1 MMERLNLSIIIV
13 TYNCAAFIKEMLKE
27 LVSSLIDFLD
37 YEILIMDNNSSDDTH
52 LLLQVYNRQ
61 ASIFDSKSNL
71 GFAKA
76 NNILIQKAK
85 YDNILLLNPDVFGF
99 SPTFW
104 NNLFAEWD
112 YINPMFIKLLN
123 KDGSFQ
129 DCIGEVV
136 SFQRILS
143 RFHGSSYGELNK
155 ITEVGM
161 GIMAFMITTKSSFK
175 NVGLISE
182 DYYMYSEDMDWCY
195 RAKLKGYKVLY
206 DPKIHLTHI
215 GGASA
220 STVWKI
226 SSTALR
232 KYQSERIFIRKY
244 YHGLYKFSL
253 LFINHIKSLLCKL
266 R

>member
-1 MMERLNLSIIIV
+1 MNSLNLSIIIV
-13 TYNCAAFIKEMLKE
+13 TYNCSTFIKRMLDE
-27 LVSSLIDFLD
+27 LLESLALFRD
-37 YEILIMDNNSSDDTH
+37 YEILLLDNNSSDRTVSI
-52 LLLQVYNRQ
+52 LLKYQNCISLYLSRENY
-61 ASIFDSKSNL
+61 

-76 NNILIQKAK
+76 NNILIQKAR
-85 YDNILLLNPDVFGF
+85 YDSILLLNPDVFGF

-104 NNLFAEWD
+104 NNLFIEWD
-112 YINPMFIKLLN
+112 HINPMFIKLLN
-123 KDGSFQ
+123 EDGSFQ

-136 SFQRILS
+136 SFHRILS
-143 RFHGSSYGELNK
+143 RFHRISYEKLDK

-161 GIMAFMITTKSSFK
+161 GIMAFMITSKSSFK

>member
-1 MMERLNLSIIIV
+1 MIDLNLSVVIV
-13 TYNCAAFIKEMLKE
+13 TYNCSTFIRSMLDDLLE
-27 LVSSLIDFLD
+27 SLSTFEK
-37 YEILIMDNNSSDDTH
+37 YEILLLDNNSLDHTKSI
-52 LLLQVYNRQ
+52 LLEFQDKVSLYLY
-61 ASIFDSKSNL
+61 SENL

-112 YINPMFIKLLN
+112 HINPMFIKLLN

-136 SFQRILS
+136 SFHRILS

-161 GIMAFMITTKSSFK
+161 GIMAFMITTKSSFE

-195 RAKLKGYKVLY
+195 RAKLKGYKILY
-206 DPKIHLTHI
+206 DPNIQLVHI

-226 SSTALR
+226 NSTALR

-244 YHGLYKFSL
+244 YRGLYKFSL

-266 R
+266 K